1 MLLHFLFQGFLLG
14 LDGINTLNPNEQAL
28 FTVSNCKLDQPWPT
42 VFIADHLQHF
52 QTQHMGTLLHLTSC
66 IFTLTVQTVDFSRLI
81 AFYMLVFSIIGIV
94 KDAPPAVPV
103 YTMEHIFAH
112 TTSTLSFS
120 IYYHSTI
127 KAQQTCC
134 CKQWLHPFVLFH
146 LLSVEL

>member
-1 MLLHFLFQGFLLG
+1 MAPHVPIHHGNDIVMLCFYNTTQVDAHSIFQGFILG
-14 LDGINTLNPNEQAL
+14 LAGINTLNP
-28 FTVSNCKLDQPWPT
+28 TWPT

-52 QTQHMGTLLHLTSC
+52 QTQHM
-66 IFTLTVQTVDFSRLI
+66 VAFSRLI

-94 KDAPPAVPV
+94 KDAPPTVPV
-103 YTMEHIFAH
+103 YTLEHLFAH
-112 TTSTLSFS
+112 ATSTLSFS

-127 KAQQTCC
+127 KAQQKGS